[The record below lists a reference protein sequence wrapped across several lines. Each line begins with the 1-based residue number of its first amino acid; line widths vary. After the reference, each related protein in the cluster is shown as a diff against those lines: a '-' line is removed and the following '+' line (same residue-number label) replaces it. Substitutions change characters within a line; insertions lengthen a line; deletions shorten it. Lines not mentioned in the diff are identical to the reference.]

1 VSRTPWVVIILLAL
15 GLGIPLALIT
25 EKKSEPHQE
34 VSRLIR
40 VPTER
45 VRRII
50 IPPCGTGVPVATV
63 KPESLAKT
71 PGSVTF
77 RLKRGRGDRLV
88 LVPRCRASQ
97 DAQPSEGS
105 NLPAAAFVLPVGA
118 QVTAGRGGSAQAGTE
133 LVQSQLFI
141 PANSSIKDI
150 VVPRCIERK
159 VQATET
165 ATGRTL
171 ILKPQPGRKTA
182 AIGPPC

>member
-1 VSRTPWVVIILLAL
+1 MTRTVWVVMGLLAL
-15 GLGIPLALIT
+15 ALAVPMMLM
-25 EKKSEPHQE
+25 KDRKSEPHQE

-40 VPTER
+40 VPTET

-50 IPPCGTGVPVATV
+50 IPPCGTGVPVTTAS
-63 KPESLAKT
+63 PAALAKT
-71 PGSVTF
+71 PGSVVF
-77 RLKRGRGDRLV
+77 LLKKGRGDRLV
-88 LVPRCRASQ
+88 LVPRCRASEG
-97 DAQPSEGS
+97 AAPSEGV

-133 LVQSQLFI
+133 LVQSQLFV
-141 PANSSIKDI
+141 PGNSTIKD
-150 VVPRCIERK
+150 VVVTRCSEK
-159 VQATET
+159 KPEAVET

>member
-1 VSRTPWVVIILLAL
+1 VTRTVWIVMGFLAL
-15 GLGIPLALIT
+15 ALAIPGILMKD
-25 EKKSEPHQE
+25 KKSEPHQE

-45 VRRII
+45 VRRVIV
-50 IPPCGTGVPVATV
+50 PPCGTGVPVATV
-63 KPESLAKT
+63 RPDVLAKT
-71 PGSVTF
+71 PGSVAF

-88 LVPRCRASQ
+88 LIPRCRASQ
-97 DAQPSEGS
+97 DAQPSEGA

-133 LVQSQLFI
+133 LVQSQLFV
-141 PANSSIKDI
+141 PGNSSIVDV

>member
-1 VSRTPWVVIILLAL
+1 MTRTVWIVMAVLAL
-15 GLGIPLALIT
+15 ALGIPLAVLKD
-25 EKKSEPHQE
+25 KKSSPHQE

-45 VRRII
+45 TRRVI
-50 IPPCGTGVPVATV
+50 IPPCGTGVPVASV
-63 KPESLAKT
+63 KPDSLAKT
-71 PGSVTF
+71 PGSVAF
-77 RLKRGRGDRLV
+77 LLKRGRGDRLV

-97 DAQPSEGS
+97 DAQPSEGA

-141 PANSSIKDI
+141 PANSSIKDV
-150 VVPRCIERK
+150 VVPRCIERRA
-159 VQATET
+159 QAIET